1 MYTIRIKAKP
11 GSRINSFEYLPEG
24 LYSLKIKALPIDGK
38 ANEYLIS
45 YLAEILGIRKNQVH
59 IKSGH
64 TSKIKTIE
72 LEATPEVIK
81 FLEELK
87 SKA

>member
-1 MYTIRIKAKP
+1 MYTIRIKTKP
-11 GSRINSFEYLPEG
+11 GSKVNSLEYQSDG
-24 LYSLKIKALPIDGK
+24 LYLLRIKALPIDGK
-38 ANEYLIS
+38 ANEQLVS
-45 YLAEILGIRKNQVH
+45 YLSELLGIRKNQVQ

-64 TSKIKTIE
+64 TSPFKTIA
-72 LEATPEVIK
+72 LEETAEVIK